1 MYEQSVVPL
10 NVHKYTKAS
19 PALLTDVLSGSGY
32 VRDGNQW
39 ICITCNAALSRGKMP
54 VQAVANGLTLSQI
67 PPELSCLNVLEI
79 RLISLRVPFMKM
91 VALPSGKQQCIHGP
105 AVNVPSKLE
114 SVCTVLP
121 RLPSQSELIPLKLKR
136 KLAYKA
142 HYMYDYVTPEKILN
156 ALRWLK
162 IHNPLYTDVEIN
174 ETWAHH
180 AEINDQDLYASLVN
194 NTVLDSSANSDH
206 NEVSM
211 VVDVSSSSKESNSC
225 VTSISLNTDVDSVQS
240 NDHDCTDTSNLE
252 AATNNLIRYTTD
264 NHLIIHE
271 VPGDGNCLYNAVL
284 YQLESNGV
292 ITTTTVDNLRQMV
305 ATHLQEHSD
314 IYMSFVTSPI
324 ASDSPCNH
332 DTAAPDDM
340 DVCISSIPN
349 QNISSFLA
357 WERYLERIT
366 SGSWGDHVVI
376 AALAN
381 IFNVTINVAHARQHT
396 YTVVT
401 TSPLDSQATCEVNL
415 GLLMQHH
422 YVGLDKLNPEQ
433 IAMSSQ
439 EDINRIRDSINE
451 QTDTNDYLTLDDA
464 AIKEG
469 DEHTRQIIGNPLA
482 SMMFIENP
490 EAFAEVVC
498 LAPAEG
504 QKPLS
509 IMIDSTF
516 EAMSNPDKFPTGD
529 GCFCGKRPSKL
540 TY

>member
-1 MYEQSVVPL
+1 MMSLTKICPNTNCSTKCHIRILRCPQCGHTFRKAYKPHLQTEQESEKRKAADRLSKARKKYSESQEQSKKRKATDRERKVRKKHHFNNTLSSIITSFIDKTKQGPDYICISCHRLMYEQSVVPL

-91 VALPSGKQQCIHGP
+91 VALPSGKQRCIHGP

-211 VVDVSSSSKESNSC
+211 VVDVSSGSKESNSC

-240 NDHDCTDTSNLE
+240 NE
-252 AATNNLIRYTTD
+252 I
-264 NHLIIHE
+264 
-271 VPGDGNCLYNAVL
+271 
-284 YQLESNGV
+284 
-292 ITTTTVDNLRQMV
+292 
-305 ATHLQEHSD
+305 
-314 IYMSFVTSPI
+314 
-324 ASDSPCNH
+324 
-332 DTAAPDDM
+332 
-340 DVCISSIPN
+340 
-349 QNISSFLA
+349 
-357 WERYLERIT
+357 
-366 SGSWGDHVVI
+366 
-376 AALAN
+376 
-381 IFNVTINVAHARQHT
+381 
-396 YTVVT
+396 
-401 TSPLDSQATCEVNL
+401 QAT
-415 GLLMQHH
+415 
-422 YVGLDKLNPEQ
+422 
-433 IAMSSQ
+433 
-439 EDINRIRDSINE
+439 
-451 QTDTNDYLTLDDA
+451 
-464 AIKEG
+464 
-469 DEHTRQIIGNPLA
+469 
-482 SMMFIENP
+482 
-490 EAFAEVVC
+490 
-498 LAPAEG
+498 
-504 QKPLS
+504 
-509 IMIDSTF
+509 
-516 EAMSNPDKFPTGD
+516 
-529 GCFCGKRPSKL
+529 
-540 TY
+540 